1 MKPLIQRKKR
11 DMTIINS
18 EMIRYFHSSHGDK
31 SLITPVILPRQVCKE
46 IEVKTVVPEAFS

>member
-1 MKPLIQRKKR
+1 
-11 DMTIINS
+11 MTIINS